1 MNSKLCT
8 VLLCWSLIGLGLAD
22 ISVAKTAKTPKSKDR
37 GVVKTLSKTGHDA
50 KDTLSGVGH
59 GAKDTLETTGHDAK
73 NTLHRAGNVPYRA
86 LKGFFTGK

>member
-1 MNSKLCT
+1 MNSKLWA
-8 VLLCWSLIGLGLAD
+8 VFLCWGLVGLSLAD
-22 ISVAKTAKTPKSKDR
+22 VSLAKTAKTQKSKDP

-59 GAKDTLETTGHDAK
+59 GAKDTLETTGNDAK